1 MTGAQIQES
10 MGSCTEKTIAAIV
23 PCYRVGAHLAKVLD
37 EIPEFIE
44 HVIVVDEASA
54 GAVMLAGLPFIA
66 GNNCLLHAASYEM
79 LGSFNHRVSG
89 TPRKP

>member
-1 MTGAQIQES
+1 MVVWGLGFGLFAWIRS
-10 MGSCTEKTIAAIV
+10 IV
-23 PCYRVGAHLAKVLD
+23 SD
-37 EIPEFIE
+37 
-44 HVIVVDEASA
+44 DEASA